1 MNKLK
6 KQKINNLLDYQHFLK
21 KGSLKKKK
29 LKLKNIL
36 FENQILY
43 KNRDLNIIELNN
55 FENIYIPSTVVD
67 LKKIY
72 TIDTLYE
79 NDFLFNYKLNY
90 NILYN
95 FNKIMFNYIK
105 KKNNNII
112 KSKVVNGNHK
122 ETLIILLGIVF
133 SMKSIN
139 LNNLISNKKKF
150 YINKFNK
157 RKFKHKNFFHTF
169 KKIRIKQII
178 KAYKLRY
185 LNFKIEKNKNKD
197 IFSRVS
203 YLEEI
208 TKYLRTK
215 YLRIKNLKK
224 RMLLERNKKKYFKS
238 SFSRKGYEKKNK
250 KNK

>member
-21 KGSLKKKK
+21 KSSLKKKK

-55 FENIYIPSTVVD
+55 FENIYIPSTVFD
-67 LKKIY
+67 FKKIY

-105 KKNNNII
+105 KKNNNIV

-122 ETLIILLGIVF
+122 KTLIILLGIVF

-150 YINKFNK
+150 HINKFNK
-157 RKFKHKNFFHTF
+157 HKFKYKNFFHTL

-178 KAYKLRY
+178 KTYKLRY

-208 TKYLRTK
+208 TKYLR
-215 YLRIKNLKK
+215 IKNSKK
-224 RMLLERNKKKYFKS
+224 RMLLERNKKKEFKS
-238 SFSRKGYEKKNK
+238 SFSRKGYEKKK
-250 KNK
+250 KKKK